1 MEDYA
6 ELMGEWL
13 NEKVVKTPYYNWI
26 YQIVCFLMF
35 RWKRKLTYKDLFLLL
50 YGVNRNKV
58 GDRQAKEISLYNII
72 TNKYSHLF
80 ILTLSFLHNN

>member
-1 MEDYA
+1 MKNYE

-26 YQIVCFLMF
+26 YQTVCFLML

-50 YGVNRNKV
+50 YGVNRNKM
-58 GDRQAKEISLYNII
+58 GDKEAKEFALYKIVEIYKSLN
-72 TNKYSHLF
+72 NKLPKG
-80 ILTLSFLHNN
+80 IAI

>member
-1 MEDYA
+1 MENYA

-13 NEKVVKTPYYNWI
+13 NEKVVKTPYHNWI

-35 RWKRKLTYKDLFLLL
+35 RWRRKLTYKDLFLLL

-58 GDRQAKEISLYNII
+58 GDRQAKEISLYKVIEIYQANNN
-72 TNKYSHLF
+72 NKLPKG
-80 ILTLSFLHNN
+80 IKI

>member
-58 GDRQAKEISLYNII
+58 GDRQAKEISLYKVTEIYQANNN
-72 TNKYSHLF
+72 NKLPKG
-80 ILTLSFLHNN
+80 IKI